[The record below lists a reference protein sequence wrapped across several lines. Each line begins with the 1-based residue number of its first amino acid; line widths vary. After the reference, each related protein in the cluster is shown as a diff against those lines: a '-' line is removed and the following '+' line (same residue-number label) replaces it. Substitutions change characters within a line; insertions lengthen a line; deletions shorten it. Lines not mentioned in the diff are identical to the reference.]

1 MAMKSRKSLRRLA
14 GSAPGDHHEKRP
26 EIDEAPFQKE
36 DAGDVKESQ
45 QVGGAQRE
53 SESRYRV
60 IVEAFDGL
68 IYICSPDYRVEFM
81 NPRLIER
88 TGYDGTGEYCYKVLH
103 ERDSVCP
110 WCVNERV
117 FRGETVR
124 WEVQSSKDHRWYYAV
139 DTPIYHSDGRVSKQA
154 MIQDITE
161 FKQTEEALR
170 QTHAELE
177 HRVDE
182 RTAHLKQANEKLLGE
197 IEERR
202 QIEGPLRESEAR
214 FLAFMQH
221 LPGGAVIRD
230 LQGRYLFANKAWEK
244 AFAKGKAG
252 WLGKTLEEI
261 WPVDT
266 ARRIQELDQQAVET
280 GQPVETLINLEQED
294 GAHAWLINRF
304 PILKDGQPVLVG
316 SAGIDVTK
324 RREAET
330 ALEAEHQRLF
340 SILDELP
347 VYIYLHGLDYTVR
360 FANRVFREHFGE
372 PNGRLCYEIL
382 RGLCQPCEECS
393 SGRVLTTQSPQESQ
407 WTSLSERVYQIY
419 GYPFADVDGS
429 LLVLKVGIDITEQRR
444 AEEALYREKE
454 RYRILVEKSPLGIA
468 FVGPKGEIQYLN
480 PRFAEIFGYT
490 REEVPTVQEWYARA
504 YPDPH
509 YRQEIISAYN
519 LDLRECRSGE
529 HKHRTFA
536 VVSKD
541 GTKKVLNFRLIF
553 LEKDYRMVLCEDIT
567 DCHQAQEAL
576 IESERRFGQLVE
588 YAADELVLHDNGR
601 IIEVNQQT
609 CDDLGY
615 SREELLKMTVYD
627 LEVGISPQDLQKI
640 WEKKIESPFTVRGVH
655 RRKDGS
661 TFPVEVRVAR
671 FIYGGRRLLLALAR
685 DITERLKIEEAL
697 RQSEIKYRTL
707 AEAAPSGIS
716 IIGKDGRY
724 KYLNPKF
731 EEIFG
736 YTLDDIPTGRG
747 WFPKAF
753 PDSSYREMVISDWKE
768 EFKKSKVGEVRP
780 RTFQVTCKDGT
791 VKVIDFRSVALA
803 TGDWLIFYEDIS
815 KRVQAEEALVKR
827 EEQYRLLV
835 NQIPAVVFKGYADGR
850 GEFFDRKIESLTGY
864 KKEDFDTAQL
874 LWTDLVLHEDSSVFK
889 EALLKALR
897 GNGSYVREYR
907 IRKQDGRNLWI
918 QGRGQIFCNAAG
930 QIDYISGVLFD
941 ISERKRVEKALKESE
956 ALYRLLAENVS
967 DVLWTT
973 DMNLNLTYVSPSTKL
988 LTGFSPKEVILR
1000 GLEAILTPV
1009 SLEQARLVFAEEM
1022 LAEFH
1027 KPKDLSRSR
1036 ILELELIQKDGSIVW
1051 TEVKTSF
1058 LRDEE
1063 GRPVGVLGVARDISK
1078 RKKVELALRRRE
1090 AILEAVS
1097 FAAEKFLQT
1106 ESWENDIQNILGR
1119 LGQSADASRVYIF
1132 ENHLNGTGDI
1142 LTSQR
1147 YEWAAPE
1154 INPQINNPG
1163 LQNISWRQAG
1173 FSRWEEQLSKGQMIV
1188 GRVREFPPSEQE
1200 LLGSQKIKS
1209 IVAVPIFVGQQWW
1222 GMIGFNE
1229 CLNEREWSPAELEA
1243 LKTAASTLGAAIL
1256 RERAEQSLRR
1266 SEQKLRSLAAQLLTA
1281 QENERKRL
1289 AAELHDELGHALLTL
1304 KLSIKSLEKQLSQE
1318 HTSLTQEFRK
1328 IDHFIVETIK
1338 EVRRLYHDLSPGDL
1352 EDLGLTAALRDMIE
1366 DVAALQEEVKWT
1378 VMLDNLD
1385 GLFLLSVQTA
1395 IYRVV
1400 QEAVTNIGKH
1410 AKPKNVSIVA
1420 NRGSHRIVI
1429 TIEDD
1434 GEGFEAAKVLDAKRS
1449 LGLLTMEE
1457 RLKILGGTFTLWS
1470 QKKRGTRISFTV
1482 PFPEGD

>member
-1 MAMKSRKSLRRLA
+1 MKPRKPLRRLA
-14 GSAPGDHHEKRP
+14 GSAPGDQQEKSP
-26 EIDEAPFQKE
+26 EIDETSFQKE
-36 DAGDVKESQ
+36 DAGDVKELQ
-45 QVGGAQRE
+45 QA
-53 SESRYRV
+53 
-60 IVEAFDGL
+60 
-68 IYICSPDYRVEFM
+68 
-81 NPRLIER
+81 
-88 TGYDGTGEYCYKVLH
+88 
-103 ERDSVCP
+103 
-110 WCVNERV
+110 
-117 FRGETVR
+117 
-124 WEVQSSKDHRWYYAV
+124 
-139 DTPIYHSDGRVSKQA
+139 
-154 MIQDITE
+154 
-161 FKQTEEALR
+161 EEALR
-170 QTHAELE
+170 QADAEME
-177 HRVDE
+177 RRVEE

-202 QIEGPLRESEAR
+202 QIEDRLRESEAR

-230 LQGRYLFANKAWEK
+230 LQGRYLFANKAWEN
-244 AFAKGKAG
+244 AFAKKWQGKA
-252 WLGKTLEEI
+252 LEEI

-266 ARRIQELDQQAVET
+266 ARHLRDLDQQAIVT
-280 GQPVETLINLEQED
+280 GDTSETLVTLQQED
-294 GAHAWLINRF
+294 GPHAWLINCF
-304 PILKDGQPVLVG
+304 PILKDGQPIMVG
-316 SAGIDVTK
+316 SAGIDVT
-324 RREAET
+324 RRRQAEE
-330 ALEAEHQRLF
+330 ALEAERQRLF
-340 SILDELP
+340 SLLDELP
-347 VYIYLHGLDYTVR
+347 NYVYLHGPDHTVR

-382 RGLCQPCEECS
+382 RGCSQPCGNCS
-393 SGRVLTTQSPQESQ
+393 TERVLTAQSPQESQ
-407 WTSLSERVYQIY
+407 WTSQSGRIYQIY
-419 GYPFADVDGS
+419 SYPFTDVDGS
-429 LLVLKVGIDITEQRR
+429 LLVLKVGLDITERLK
-444 AEEALYREKE
+444 AEEALYQEKE
-454 RYRILVEKSPLGIA
+454 RYRLLVEESPLGIVI
-468 FVGPKGEIQYLN
+468 VGPKGEILYLN
-480 PRFAEIFGYT
+480 PRFVEIFGYT
-490 REEVPTVQEWYARA
+490 REDSPTVQDWIARSC
-504 YPDPH
+504 PDPH
-509 YRQEIISAYN
+509 YRQEVISAWN
-519 LDLRECRSGE
+519 RDSRESRPGE
-529 HKHRTFA
+529 AKSRTFA
-536 VVSKD
+536 VVCKD
-541 GTKKVLNFRLIF
+541 GTEKVINFKMVS
-553 LEKDYRMVLCEDIT
+553 LENRSRMVLCEDVT
-567 DCHQAQEAL
+567 ECHRTQEAL

-588 YAADELVLHDNGR
+588 HAADELVLHDNGR

-615 SREELLKMTVYD
+615 TREELLKMTVFD

-640 WEKKIESPFTVRGVH
+640 WEQKTESPFTVQGIH

-671 FIYGGRRLLLALAR
+671 FMYGGRRLLLALAR
-685 DITERLKIEEAL
+685 DITERLEAEEAL
-697 RQSEIKYRTL
+697 RQSQIKYRRL
-707 AEAAPSGIS
+707 VVAAPFGIS
-716 IIGKDGRY
+716 IIGKNGRY

-731 EEIFG
+731 EKMFG
-736 YTLDDIPTGRG
+736 YTLDDIPTGRE

-753 PDSSYREMVISDWKE
+753 PDSSYREMVVSDWKE
-768 EFKKSKVGEVRP
+768 EFKQPQVGEVRP
-780 RTFQVTCKDGT
+780 RTFRVTCKDGT
-791 VKVIDFRSVALA
+791 VKVIDFRSVALV

-815 KRVQAEEALVKR
+815 KRVQAEEALVKS

-850 GEFFDRKIESLTGY
+850 VEFFDRKIESLTGY
-864 KKEDFDTAQL
+864 KTEDFDTAQL
-874 LWTDLVLHEDSSVFK
+874 LWKDLVLHEDVPVFK

-907 IRKQDGRNLWI
+907 IRKQDGGNLWI
-918 QGRGQIFCNAAG
+918 QGRGQIFCNVPG

-941 ISERKRVEKALKESE
+941 ISERKRVEKALEESE
-956 ALYRLLAENVS
+956 ALYRLLAENIS

-988 LTGFSPKEVILR
+988 LTGFSPREVILW

-1009 SLEQARLVFAEEM
+1009 SLEMARRVFAEEM
-1022 LAEFH
+1022 RAELQE
-1027 KPKDLSRSR
+1027 PKDLSRAR
-1036 ILELELIQKDGSIVW
+1036 IFELELIQKAGSIVW
-1051 TEVKTSF
+1051 TEVKASF
-1058 LRDEE
+1058 LRDEQ
-1063 GRPVGVLGVARDISK
+1063 GRPVGVLGVSRDISK
-1078 RKKVELALRRRE
+1078 RKQAELALRRRE

-1132 ENHLNGTGDI
+1132 ENHLNMAGEI

-1147 YEWAAPE
+1147 YEWAAPG

-1163 LQNISWRQAG
+1163 LQNISWQQAG
-1173 FSRWEEQLSKGQMIV
+1173 FSRWEEHLSIGQMIV
-1188 GRVREFPPSEQE
+1188 GRIREFPPAEQE

-1256 RERAEQSLRR
+1256 RERAEQSLRK

-1304 KLSIKSLEKQLSQE
+1304 KLSIRSLEKQLLPE
-1318 HTSLTQEFRK
+1318 HTSFSQDFRK

-1366 DVAALQEEVKWT
+1366 DVAALQEEVKWS
-1378 VMLDNLD
+1378 VRLDNLD
-1385 GLFLLSVQTA
+1385 GLFPLPVQTA

-1400 QEAVTNIGKH
+1400 QEALTNIGKH
-1410 AKPKNVSIVA
+1410 ARPKNVSIIA
-1420 NRGSHRIVI
+1420 NRESHRIVI

-1434 GEGFEAAKVLDAKRS
+1434 GEGFEATKVLDAKKS

-1457 RLKILGGTFTLWS
+1457 RLKILGGTFSLWS

-1482 PFPEGD
+1482 PLPEGGLG